1 MRTAKIEINKKE
13 YLLCF
18 SARVMRACSE
28 RYENAENIGKALT
41 EGTEVQKMDES
52 FWLLSAMMDAG
63 AKYAKMEGISTPP
76 PLSYDAL
83 YDLCGM
89 DDLLDMQTKIF
100 ETIADG
106 SERRIETEDEEG
118 KNAETTRQN
127 QMSGGAFGTDCKSG
141 WPMRQHTP
149 FPLANCVT

>member
-18 SARVMRACSE
+18 SARVMRDCSE
-28 RYENAENIGKALT
+28 RYGNAENIGKALT
-41 EGTEVQKMDES
+41 EGTEAQKMDES
-52 FWLLSAMMDAG
+52 FWLLSAM
-63 AKYAKMEGISTPP
+63 
-76 PLSYDAL
+76 
-83 YDLCGM
+83 M

-127 QMSGGAFGTDCKSG
+127 QMSGGASGTD
-141 WPMRQHTP
+141 
-149 FPLANCVT
+149 

>member
-1 MRTAKIEINKKE
+1 MKLTKKE

-18 SARVMRACSE
+18 SARVMRDCSE
-28 RYENAENIGKALT
+28 RYGNAENIGKALT
-41 EGTEVQKMDES
+41 EGTERRKMDES
-52 FWLLSAMMDAG
+52 FWLLSGHDG
-63 AKYAKMEGISTPP
+63 CRGEICQGEGISTPP

-127 QMSGGAFGTDCKSG
+127 QMSGGASGTD
-141 WPMRQHTP
+141 
-149 FPLANCVT
+149 

>member
-28 RYENAENIGKALT
+28 RYESAENIG
-41 EGTEVQKMDES
+41 
-52 FWLLSAMMDAG
+52 LSAMMDAG

-127 QMSGGAFGTDCKSG
+127 QMSGGASGTD
-141 WPMRQHTP
+141 
-149 FPLANCVT
+149 